1 VALEG
6 TVVTDRAL
14 TKEEKRQAR
23 ELADAAWKSELSEA
37 LEQLS
42 VLFSDWHK
50 SRIDAFQL
58 SDAIHEFHDGQSG
71 ELFKRYR
78 GGLRPEDLAARAIAW
93 ELVPPSEIPAAL
105 RRALAHRIERWR
117 ARE

>member
-1 VALEG
+1 M
-6 TVVTDRAL
+6 TDRSL
-14 TKEEKRQAR
+14 SKEELRQAR
-23 ELADAAWKSELSEA
+23 ALVDAAWKSELSEA

-42 VLFSDWHK
+42 VLFADWHK
-50 SRIDAFQL
+50 GRIDAFQL
-58 SDAIHEFHDGQSG
+58 SDAIHEFHDGQSR

-93 ELVPPSEIPAAL
+93 ELVAPSEIPATL
-105 RRALAHRIERWR
+105 RRALADRVERWR

>member
-1 VALEG
+1 
-6 TVVTDRAL
+6 VTDRAL

-23 ELADAAWKSELSEA
+23 ELAEAAWKSELSQA
-37 LEQLS
+37 LEELA
-42 VLFSDWHK
+42 VLFADWQK
-50 SRIDAFQL
+50 GRIDAFQL
-58 SDAIHEFHDGQSG
+58 SDAIHQFHDGQSR

-93 ELVPPSEIPAAL
+93 ELVPPSEISAAL
-105 RRALAHRIERWR
+105 RRALADRIQRWR